1 MTRVEPG
8 SPVNAVPR
16 FWQTAPWHLAA
27 MLAVL
32 GLVAWLSPPP
42 FPTDQLMMEHVGQGV
57 IIPGCSDLNCFRML
71 VPATVELFPGPSL
84 PRWRAYAV
92 VANAAAALAT
102 GRLALALGLTPRA
115 ATLAMWLSA
124 LGAGSFSTINHP
136 YNADPLVLFF
146 APVTTLFLLSGRT
159 AAAGVLASVGIFA
172 KEFAAAP
179 LFIAAGAAALCREW
193 RAFRRG
199 LLLALGVTGLWVCL
213 QMALMVVF
221 QYSYNQNPSSR
232 PLEGGYLLLWIRSMT
247 PATALFA
254 LFGTYGALYLMMP
267 SGLWLAPE
275 RLRHLAIAAVPAALA
290 FAYVAT
296 PERALWN
303 FYFLAIPLAALV
315 LGHLPAPLAWAF
327 VACYGLANLRIGAQ
341 VTGIPSSRYAL
352 VLSVM
357 IAAAAVLRAS
367 RTPLLKQPGLERP
380 YAL

>member
-1 MTRVEPG
+1 MTPVEPG
-8 SPVNAVPR
+8 SHVSGVPR
-16 FWQTAPWHLAA
+16 FWHTAPWHFAA
-27 MLAVL
+27 MLAIL
-32 GLVAWLSPPP
+32 GIVAWLSPPP

-92 VANAAAALAT
+92 LANAAAAVAT

-115 ATLAMWLSA
+115 ATLAIWLSA

-146 APVTTLFLLSGRT
+146 APVTTLFLLGGRA

-179 LFIAAGAAALCREW
+179 LFIAAGAAALGREW
-193 RAFRRG
+193 SAFRRG
-199 LLLALGVTGLWVCL
+199 LVLAVGVTGLWVCL
-213 QMALMVVF
+213 QLVLMAAF

-232 PLEGGYLLLWIRSMT
+232 PLEGGYLIYWIRSMT
-247 PATALFA
+247 PATAFFA
-254 LFGTYGALYLMMP
+254 IFGTYGALYLMMP

-275 RLRHLAIAAVPAALA
+275 RLRHLAIAALPAALA

-303 FYFLAIPLAALV
+303 FYFLVIPLAALV
-315 LGHLPAPLAWAF
+315 LAHLPAAPAWAF
-327 VACYGLANLRIGAQ
+327 VACYGMANLRIGAQ
-341 VTGIPSSRYAL
+341 VPGIPSSRYAL
-352 VLSVM
+352 VISLV
-357 IAAAAVLRAS
+357 IAAAAVLCAS
-367 RTPLLKQPGLERP
+367 RTPLLTSPGLENARP
-380 YAL
+380 

>member
-1 MTRVEPG
+1 MTPVEPG
-8 SPVNAVPR
+8 SHVSGVPR
-16 FWQTAPWHLAA
+16 FRHTAPWHFAA
-27 MLAVL
+27 MLAIL
-32 GLVAWLSPPP
+32 GIVAWLSPPP

-92 VANAAAALAT
+92 LANAAAAVAT

-115 ATLAMWLSA
+115 ATLAIWLSA

-146 APVTTLFLLSGRT
+146 APVTTLFLLGGRA

-179 LFIAAGAAALCREW
+179 LFIAAGAAALGREW
-193 RAFRRG
+193 SAFRRG
-199 LLLALGVTGLWVCL
+199 LVLAVGVTGLWVCL
-213 QMALMVVF
+213 QLVLMAAF

-232 PLEGGYLLLWIRSMT
+232 PLEGGYLIYWIRSMT
-247 PATALFA
+247 PATAFFA
-254 LFGTYGALYLMMP
+254 IFGTYGALYLMMP

-275 RLRHLAIAAVPAALA
+275 RLRHLAIAALPAALA

-303 FYFLAIPLAALV
+303 FYFLVIPLAALV
-315 LGHLPAPLAWAF
+315 LAHLPAPPAWAF
-327 VACYGLANLRIGAQ
+327 VACYGMANLRIGAQ
-341 VTGIPSSRYAL
+341 VPGIPSSRYAL
-352 VLSVM
+352 VISLV
-357 IAAAAVLRAS
+357 IAAAAVLCAS
-367 RTPLLKQPGLERP
+367 RTPLLTSPGLENARP
-380 YAL
+380 